1 MIWKYLCYAFVFLS
15 EGITAWLYLNYIFDR
30 KSVDNFGIVLHSVGY
45 IVLFFGSL
53 FWSTNTNALFFC
65 VVNLALILLNYQC
78 SIKLALLHM
87 ALLCFLMAGSEVLAA
102 LLFDAFG
109 YGFSAHIDN
118 LPILFAQVLLS
129 KLVYFILA
137 ILGSRIFSPHKVTK
151 DDPHAMLNF
160 CLLPLVSA
168 FIAIFSVYLGTSTGS
183 LSGRGIMMLM
193 TMITLLIVN
202 FLFLTLYNYIE
213 KSNKEYL
220 ALQLSLQ
227 KEQADL
233 NYYKALQKQFE
244 SQKILIH
251 DIKKH
256 LNAIDAMAVQCG
268 ASQIDDYVSA
278 LCMTLSPQN
287 QAKLC
292 TDSILNFILL
302 QFREECVKAGVVFL
316 CDVREDVSCFMDTA
330 SVTTLYGNLLSNALE
345 AASQAKEKQVELSVT
360 RNTLQ
365 SVIVLSVINTCGKRP
380 LADGSGS
387 FRTTKKD
394 KVLHG
399 VGLQSIDRVVRKYS
413 GVATMYFDTEK
424 YQFHHIIQFP
434 IPDQLLSK

>member
-151 DDPHAMLNF
+151 DVPHAMLNF

-202 FLFLTLYNYIE
+202 FLFLT
-213 KSNKEYL
+213 
-220 ALQLSLQ
+220 SLDKGTQ
-227 KEQADL
+227 P
-233 NYYKALQKQFE
+233 F
-244 SQKILIH
+244 
-251 DIKKH
+251 
-256 LNAIDAMAVQCG
+256 
-268 ASQIDDYVSA
+268 
-278 LCMTLSPQN
+278 
-287 QAKLC
+287 
-292 TDSILNFILL
+292 
-302 QFREECVKAGVVFL
+302 VV
-316 CDVREDVSCFMDTA
+316 CD
-330 SVTTLYGNLLSNALE
+330 G
-345 AASQAKEKQVELSVT
+345 
-360 RNTLQ
+360 
-365 SVIVLSVINTCGKRP
+365 
-380 LADGSGS
+380 
-387 FRTTKKD
+387 
-394 KVLHG
+394 
-399 VGLQSIDRVVRKYS
+399 
-413 GVATMYFDTEK
+413 
-424 YQFHHIIQFP
+424 
-434 IPDQLLSK
+434 